1 MARQYD
7 SHGVSPFEDLGP
19 LEFPP
24 TDGAPSD
31 GSLIY
36 IHGNTTYIWDGEKW
50 TASTSGPR
58 LVDLT
63 WDPNSGG
70 GWLLNNAGADV
81 FFASVNE
88 ADAGLMTPDILGR
101 IESLELHG
109 GAQGIVIKGKLESVG
124 PPDQS
129 LAISAGDAYFDT
141 NGDLWVCTDALEFI
155 NVGKVQGPIG
165 PQGPAGPQGPR
176 GFTGEDGLNGKDG
189 AEGARGEPGQPG
201 AKGNDGAPGAQGEQG
216 PPGEKGERGWEGQ
229 TGPAGEEGQIG
240 PRGLKGDRGDVGPP
254 GQEGAEG
261 PRGEKGDK
269 GEKGSSF
276 GNLKGSVDNFA
287 SLPGDAED
295 RDMYLVLEQDQYA
308 IWDGASNQWRYA
320 QAGGQDPRVPYS
332 LQTGGN
338 SAVQLK
344 DGEGRISEV
353 SINAIEG
360 INASGDSYGLTLDG
374 SDLVHRDFTKYE
386 EVDAYWLDENPTARL
401 VLGVSPYGWD
411 PVRYSIRFDELVKSI
426 AHQTGHPIQEV
437 KIVPALN
444 AQSGQAQPNV
454 DCVYTCETKFSSDD
468 LNGQNPW
475 YYHWFAYKEGDKDTP
490 IVDRRNDRS
499 ELTVRWPEGGNYVV
513 EVTVSAPNLP
523 LWDRKEKSAA
533 YRIEVIEGEN
543 PPPSYAWLHIKNITG
558 GRLSFGNI
566 MEQDFA
572 GMEHGWE
579 AHDNVPFHVLGLNG
593 PEHLGGTKVMRNM
606 RNEWGDVVTDTSPET
621 CERYGISF
629 ANENI
634 YFEPDTGKEYI
645 LYMKSTCYSD
655 RKDSI
660 FVERLECDNGA
671 SFEIGE
677 LTDTSRVKWWEQAF
691 SGISRAQNPSGWEH
705 INTSNSIHWM
715 ECFRDYKG
723 ETLSGVEQW
732 DMSNVVNLR
741 KMFEGCENLD
751 FDLSNWDTS
760 KVETFEGFLAKCEN
774 FTCGGINASEDGFGK
789 GISNLK
795 TYNAKNVNDMLSQC
809 NSLWI
814 DMSNWGF
821 PNLEFDW
828 TQDTCP
834 RFQLPRA
841 GQFGRDQAP
850 DFWGKLSGTND
861 TYLGPIRGN
870 TLPRWGTDPTGTI
883 PAEQCP
889 RTGERQTAYD
899 QMNIKYAD
907 AYDACDGNSA
917 CRTEARAVRDAD
929 FDAAQS
935 VDL

>member
-7 SHGVSPFEDLGP
+7 PHGVSPFEDLGP

-109 GAQGIVIKGKLESVG
+109 GAQGIVIKGKLDSVG
-124 PPDQS
+124 PPDPS

-165 PQGPAGPQGPR
+165 PQGPVGPQGPR
-176 GFTGEDGLNGKDG
+176 GFAGEDGLNGKDG

-229 TGPAGEEGQIG
+229 TGPAGEEGPMG

-308 IWDGASNQWRYA
+308 IWDSAGNKWRYA
-320 QAGGQDPRVPYS
+320 QAGGQDPRVPYT
-332 LQTGGN
+332 LQTDGN

-344 DGEGRISEV
+344 DGEGNISQV
-353 SINAIEG
+353 NINGSEG
-360 INASGDSYGLTLDG
+360 ISASGDGISVTLDG
-374 SDLVHRDFTKYE
+374 SDLVHSDFARYE
-386 EVDAYWLDENPTARL
+386 KVDADWLDNNGDALLILSLPRL
-401 VLGVSPYGWD
+401 D
-411 PVRYSIRFDELVKSI
+411 PVRYSITFDELVTGV
-426 AHQTGHPIQEV
+426 AHQTGQPISDV
-437 KIVPALN
+437 KIVPARGSE
-444 AQSGQAQPNV
+444 SGEAKAGWE
-454 DCVYTCETKFSSDD
+454 CTYTCETEFSPDD
-468 LNGQNPW
+468 LQGQNPW
-475 YYHWFAYKEGDKDTP
+475 RYHWLVYKEGEKDTP
-490 IVDRRNDRS
+490 IVDHKNDSR
-499 ELTVRWPEGGNYVV
+499 ELTVTFPDGGDYVV
-513 EVTVSAPNLP
+513 EVTVSAPDTP
-523 LWDRKEKSAA
+523 LWDRREKSDSI
-533 YRIEVIEGEN
+533 RVEVSEGQN
-543 PPPSYAWLHIKNITG
+543 PPPSLAWMHIKNITG
-558 GRLSFGNI
+558 GPVRFRKVIDNRLWG
-566 MEQDFA
+566 A
-572 GMEHGWE
+572 
-579 AHDNVPFHVLGLNG
+579 AFHVLGLDG
-593 PEHLGGTKVMRNM
+593 PEQFDGTDILK
-606 RNEWGDVVTDTSPET
+606 TDWSVPNPEL
-621 CERYGISF
+621 CERYGISVVDG
-629 ANENI
+629 EDL
-634 YFEPDTGKEYI
+634 YFNPDTGKEYI
-645 LYMKSTCYSD
+645 FYLTEWCTKEEDPWIMWPVMLTGM
-655 RKDSI
+655 
-660 FVERLECDNGA
+660 ENA
-671 SFEIGE
+671 SFEFGE
-677 LTDTSRVKWWEQAF
+677 LSDTSKVTFWGQAF
-691 SGISRAQNPSGWEH
+691 EEFKRGTPCISGLEH
-705 INTSNSIHWM
+705 LNTGNGINFEMMFYGYT
-715 ECFRDYKG
+715 G
-723 ETLSGVEQW
+723 ETLSGIEQW
-732 DMSNVVNLR
+732 DMSSAVSVHR
-741 KMFEGCENLD
+741 MFAGCGNLD

-760 KVETFEGFLAKCEN
+760 KVEEFGDFLNDCGK
-774 FTCGGINASEDGFGK
+774 FTCGGVNASKDGYGK
-789 GISNLK
+789 GISNLN
-795 TYNAKNVNDMLSQC
+795 TTSAKNIDGMIEGC
-809 NSLWI
+809 NSLWC
-814 DMSNWGF
+814 DLSSWGF
-821 PNLEFDW
+821 PNLEDFDW
-828 TQDTCP
+828 TEDRAPWFDLPTGTNFPNSRADTY
-834 RFQLPRA
+834 
-841 GQFGRDQAP
+841 
-850 DFWGKLSGTND
+850 WGKIDISDESMFECLREG
-861 TYLGPIRGN
+861 

-883 PAEQCP
+883 PPEQCP

-899 QMNIKYAD
+899 QTNITYFDIKKDCDDYDCELAVD
-907 AYDACDGNSA
+907 AQWDAQLELDKL
-917 CRTEARAVRDAD
+917 
-929 FDAAQS
+929 